1 MSLTYVKYRRS
12 AIESEPAEQLG
23 ETPFVSNIV
32 PDDFSHG
39 RYVEVESSLSGGV
52 TAEIHKWAEWSIW
65 IANQQHPRHPYEVAS
80 EEELP
85 GEGRI
90 VLPKDTEFA
99 ENYNEKGDGSHYQAF
114 FRYDIET
121 KDGEPIHGEVV
132 DLQWLETACRKEP
145 FRTNPDMFKGAVLL
159 QVQKYQD
166 RLGQKDEELQE
177 LTKSLWYLKFLTAW
191 VKNGYQPILVRDI
204 DDILAR

>member
-23 ETPFVSNIV
+23 ETPFASNIV

-52 TAEIHKWAEWSIW
+52 TAKIHNWAEWSIW
-65 IANQQHPRHPYEVAS
+65 IANQQHPKHPYEVAS

-85 GEGRI
+85 GKGQI

-99 ENYNEKGDGSHYQAF
+99 ENYNEKGDGAHYQAF
-114 FRYDIET
+114 FAIET
-121 KDGEPIHGEVV
+121 DEIGEDGELVPTE
-132 DLQWLETACRKEP
+132 LQWLETACRKEP